1 MLKKV
6 LYFFPIFLLFL
17 STLSCSK
24 ETVIN
29 DLEKEWLE
37 KNDSIIVAIYPY
49 YPPYQFVNEQNEIDG
64 IFIDYLKLIEQK
76 IDYKFQKK
84 RYDHWPKLI
93 HDVKNNTVQCIL
105 EIQETKERKSYLN
118 FYAPLFKSPH
128 VIVTRRDANFGI
140 NINSLTDKT
149 IVLPEDYA
157 ITEIL
162 KRTYPNFN
170 IVTEKDEQTCL
181 IKLNSGVYDAY
192 IGPKAL
198 VNYYIRIKKLN
209 DIEITSDTNLDYEPG
224 FAVNKT
230 NTTLHNIFSKVLS
243 NITKE
248 EKESILN
255 NWYYS
260 NVTPFYQTPTF
271 WIMVFLITLLLFIL
285 GASFNAYLKYKI
297 KQKTEELII
306 AKDIA
311 EESNRLKTNF
321 IYNIPQEI
329 RTPMNGIIGLSEF
342 LNDNNL
348 SAKERQKYTQM
359 IIGNS
364 KELLSIID
372 NILEISQLQTKRFT
386 LRLIEIDLRDVFHTL
401 TSQYQVKVEEK
412 NIKINIKSKLTNSEN
427 LVLMDRP
434 KLNKVLNVFMDNAIK
449 YTDNGSIDIM
459 YSIIDDFLSI
469 SIKDSGIGI
478 EEKKKN
484 KIINSLDPTKNSIN
498 LIEKNIGLGLGLT
511 IAKKNADFIG
521 GQITVISKEHEG
533 TTFLLKVPYNQVK
546 KNSSNTKR
554 TDDKNSIKKEKN
566 IILIAEDGET
576 NFLFLKTI
584 LTKMN
589 DYDFTI
595 YRAKN
600 GQEAVTICEENEN
613 IDLVLMDIKMPIM
626 NGYDATAY
634 IKKMR
639 PNLPIIAQTAYSI
652 EDDVQKAL
660 DAGCDDFV
668 SKPVDKKILRP
679 MLNKY
684 FPLFKSR
691 NKTSNTP

>member
-24 ETVIN
+24 ETVIT
-29 DLEKEWLE
+29 DSEREWLSE
-37 KNDSIIVAIYPY
+37 NDSITVAIYPY

-76 IDYKFQKK
+76 IGYKFKKK
-84 RYDHWPKLI
+84 RYNHWPQLI
-93 HDVKNNTVQCIL
+93 QDVKNNDVQCIL

-118 FYAPLFKSPH
+118 FYTPLFKSPH
-128 VIVTRRDANFGI
+128 VIVTRSNANFGI
-140 NINSLTDKT
+140 NFNSLTNKT

-181 IKLNSGVYDAY
+181 IKLNSGEYDAY

-209 DIEITSDTNLDYEPG
+209 DIKITSDTTLEYEPG
-224 FAVNKT
+224 VAVNNS
-230 NTTLHNIFSKVLS
+230 NTILHNIFSKVLS

-260 NVTPFYQTPTF
+260 NVTPFYQTPNF
-271 WIMVFLITLLLFIL
+271 WIMVFLTTLLLFIL
-285 GASFNAYLKYKI
+285 GASFNTYLKYKI

-306 AKDIA
+306 ARDIA

-342 LNDNNL
+342 LTDEDL
-348 SAKERQKYTQM
+348 SSKERQKYTQM

-386 LRLIEIDLRDVFHTL
+386 LRLIEINLRDVFKAL
-401 TSQYQVKVEEK
+401 ISQHQVKAEEK
-412 NIKINIKSKLTNSEN
+412 NIKISIKNKLTNSEN

-434 KLNKVLNVFMDNAIK
+434 KLNKILNVFMDNAIK
-449 YTDNGSIDIM
+449 HTNNGTIAILCSAINGE
-459 YSIIDDFLSI
+459 LSI
-469 SIKDSGIGI
+469 SIKDTGIGI
-478 EEKKKN
+478 GDTKKS
-484 KIINSLDPTKNSIN
+484 KIITN
-498 LIEKNIGLGLGLT
+498 LNITNNTTNTIEKYDGIGLGLT

-521 GQITVISKEHEG
+521 GQITLISQKDEG
-533 TTFLLKVPYNQVK
+533 STFTLKIPHNQVQNN
-546 KNSSNTKR
+546 NSHTKGNTEKSSLK
-554 TDDKNSIKKEKN
+554 TEKN

-600 GQEAVTICEENEN
+600 GQEAVTICEENKS

-652 EDDVQKAL
+652 EEDVQKAL

-668 SKPVDKKILRP
+668 SKPVDKKILKP
-679 MLNKY
+679 MLSKY
-684 FPLFKSR
+684 FPVFKNR
-691 NKTSNTP
+691 NKTS